1 MTSRSFAATTEHL
14 VRPSFVADSATKSFV
29 DFGRTT
35 AGRSTAGRAAASC
48 IGLTA
53 DIAAIT
59 GHRW

>member
-14 VRPSFVADSATKSFV
+14 DRPSSVADSAIKSFV
-29 DFGRTT
+29 DFGR
-35 AGRSTAGRAAASC
+35 SIAGRAAASC

-59 GHRW
+59 VHRR